1 MRLRGRVSNA
11 SDQGIIDLRDTSST
25 GRRPSGRA
33 SAGPRR
39 IGPDELARST
49 QLRESKYFGSP
60 AFMRLWLSQVLS
72 SMGDWIGLVAI
83 TAIASRVGG
92 DFAGGAVALVIA
104 VRILPSLFLYPVVSV
119 LLDRWN
125 RKTIMVV
132 SDIGRGAVLCFLP
145 FVSNLPGLIIAS
157 LILEAFTLMWSP
169 AKEASV
175 PKLVRRNF
183 LPTANSMSLAAAY
196 GTFVPAAVL
205 FAVLAKIPDW
215 LGSSETF
222 ARLHLTEESIALYFD
237 AFTYVLSAAVIA
249 TLVIPD
255 NRAPRLA
262 EIDTAGRNAKDK
274 PNGFREFIDGIIFVA
289 RQPRVCAVIF
299 GMGLGLIGGGAV
311 VPLGAPF
318 VSDVLGAGSSGYSLI
333 LAAMGVGVSIGVLL
347 ATILQKRV
355 PQERIFVLSAFGC
368 GAALIAAASMNSLGL
383 AVALIAIFGVC
394 AGALYVLG
402 LTLLQ
407 TNVTDDMRGRV
418 FTTFYTLTRVCILVA
433 LIAAPLLSVAFN
445 ELSTTFLDGGLNL
458 GDFYFALSG
467 VRITLWGGGL
477 IILSAGVFA
486 LTSLRRPNPTD
497 RSVADHHPS

>member
-1 MRLRGRVSNA
+1 MRSRVRVSDANE
-11 SDQGIIDLRDTSST
+11 SDVIDLRDSRST
-25 GRRPSGRA
+25 RRRPSGRA
-33 SAGPRR
+33 DSSGPRR
-39 IGPDELARST
+39 IDPNDLARST

-60 AFMRLWLSQVLS
+60 AFMRLWLSQALS

-92 DFAGGAVALVIA
+92 DFAGGAVALVIG
-104 VRILPSLFLYPVVSV
+104 VRILPSLFLTPIVGV

-125 RKTIMVV
+125 RKTIMVIT
-132 SDIGRGAVLCFLP
+132 DIGRGVVLCFLP
-145 FVSNLPGLIIAS
+145 FVDNLIGLIIAS

-175 PKLVRRNF
+175 PNLVRRDF

-215 LGSSETF
+215 LGSSDTF
-222 ARLHLTEESIALYFD
+222 ANLNLTEESVALYFD
-237 AFTYVLSAAVIA
+237 AFTYVLSALVIA

-255 NRAPRLA
+255 NRKAAARSLA
-262 EIDTAGRNAKDK
+262 ETADKAEEASSSSWQEAKE
-274 PNGFREFIDGIIFVA
+274 GWSFVR
-289 RQPRVCAVIF
+289 RQPRVRAVIF

-318 VSDVLGAGSSGYSLI
+318 VNDVLGAGSSGYSLI
-333 LAAMGVGVSIGVLL
+333 LAAMGVGVSVGVLGSTL
-347 ATILQKRV
+347 LQKRV
-355 PQERIFVLSAFGC
+355 PQDRIFVLSAFGC
-368 GAALIAAASMNSLGL
+368 GAALIAAASMNTLGL
-383 AVALIAIFGVC
+383 AVVLIAIFGIC

-407 TNVTDDMRGRV
+407 TSVDDDMRGRV
-418 FTTFYTLTRVCILVA
+418 FVTFYTATRLCILLA
-433 LIAAPLLSVAFN
+433 LVAAPLLSVAFN
-445 ELSTTFLDGGLNL
+445 ELSVAFLDGDIDLAS
-458 GDFYFALSG
+458 FHFAIPG

-477 IILSAGVFA
+477 IILGAGIFA
-486 LTSLRRPNPTD
+486 ASSLARPQ
-497 RSVADHHPS
+497 PSSSSDEKK

>member
-1 MRLRGRVSNA
+1 
-11 SDQGIIDLRDTSST
+11 
-25 GRRPSGRA
+25 
-33 SAGPRR
+33 
-39 IGPDELARST
+39 
-49 QLRESKYFGSP
+49 
-60 AFMRLWLSQVLS
+60 MRLWLSQALS

-104 VRILPSLFLYPVVSV
+104 VRILPSLFLSPVVGV

-125 RKTIMVV
+125 RKTIMVA
-132 SDIGRGAVLCFLP
+132 SDIGRGVVLCFLP
-145 FVSNLPGLIIAS
+145 FVDNLPGLIIAS
-157 LILEAFTLMWSP
+157 LVLEAFTLMWAP

-175 PKLVRRNF
+175 PNLVRKEF

-215 LGSSETF
+215 LGSSDTF
-222 ARLHLTEESIALYFD
+222 ASLNLTEESVALYFD

-255 NRAPRLA
+255 ARSKA
-262 EIDTAGRNAKDK
+262 EPSSAAKTDEEK
-274 PNGFREFIDGIIFVA
+274 PSSWQEAKEGWIFVR
-289 RQPRVCAVIF
+289 RQPRVRAVIF

-318 VSDVLGAGSSGYSLI
+318 VTDVLGAGSSGYSLI
-333 LAAMGVGVSIGVLL
+333 LAAMGVGVSVGVLI
-347 ATILQKRV
+347 ATVLQKRI

-368 GAALIAAASMNSLGL
+368 GGALIAAASMNQLGL
-383 AVALIAIFGVC
+383 AVALIALFGVC

-407 TNVTDDMRGRV
+407 TNVSDDMRGRV
-418 FTTFYTLTRVCILVA
+418 FVTFYTSTRLCILLA
-433 LIAAPLLSVAFN
+433 LVAAPLLSVGLN
-445 ELSTTFLDGGLNL
+445 ELSKALIDGDLDIAG
-458 GDFYFALSG
+458 FSFALPG
-467 VRITLWGGGL
+467 VRLSLWGGGL
-477 IILSAGVFA
+477 IILFAGVFA
-486 LTSLRRPNPTD
+486 ASSFARPIPTD
-497 RSVADHHPS
+497 AIVTEHEPDEQ